1 MSSAQAVISSCSSSP
16 NALCLATLVKP
27 LLQIL
32 ALPKAD
38 LSPNLHRQQKAL
50 RDAAGHLLVDIQ
62 RMFASGLAQAEN
74 HLQEVIICVLWLL
87 FYEN

>member
-16 NALCLATLVKP
+16 NALCLTTLVKP